1 MFKKLLLTG
10 ALALGLASAAHAD
23 TFVATGIGTPD
34 SFGFGGFSIGSN
46 GYSNYAGPIQ
56 LTNSTSS
63 LLVYCIDLY
72 NGLTVPTTYTFAT
85 FNTANVDT
93 THLGSSFAID
103 TARIAAIA
111 NWGFDQWA
119 LGTTAGKTAAA
130 AAQLAIWAVEF
141 GTPGNPLDPHLSA
154 GLELTDFNLALSAS
168 VTNYNDGKNIA
179 LLIPNNAS
187 QVLITQVAAVPEPS
201 TWAMMILGFAG
212 VGFMAYRRSR
222 KDQGL
227 ALAAA

>member
-1 MFKKLLLTG
+1 MFPHYGRLINWFLLTNLALTTLHVDPAPFPDQEDLYYVKKLLLTG

-103 TARIAAIA
+103 TARIAAIR
-111 NWGFDQWA
+111 
-119 LGTTAGKTAAA
+119 
-130 AAQLAIWAVEF
+130 E
-141 GTPGNPLDPHLSA
+141 
-154 GLELTDFNLALSAS
+154 
-168 VTNYNDGKNIA
+168 
-179 LLIPNNAS
+179 
-187 QVLITQVAAVPEPS
+187 
-201 TWAMMILGFAG
+201 LGF
-212 VGFMAYRRSR
+212 
-222 KDQGL
+222 
-227 ALAAA
+227 